1 MDTTEIQR
9 IIRQYYENYMLTNVV
24 FDTFLKLTYYLLR
37 LNYKNIKSEQPNNKE
52 IESVIKNL
60 PTKRSP
66 GTDGFPG

>member
-9 IIRQYYENYMLTNVV
+9 ILRQYYENYMLTNVV

-37 LNYKNIKSEQPNNKE
+37 QNYKNIKSEQPNNKE